1 MRWLIDVSV
10 RRPIAVG
17 MLYCGLALL
26 AWAAWTDLP
35 VDVVPEAEFPE
46 IIIST
51 SWPGASPES
60 IQSLVTSPIE
70 SVTVTVPDVHKVTS
84 TSQRGTSNVTVQFI
98 EDVNLDLARFELA
111 DRLSLLHDDL
121 PPGVP
126 IPTLR
131 ANLPRQFRE
140 LEGGDFYSFT
150 LRASRP
156 LNDLR
161 RIAKDDVVDALI
173 SVEGVSD
180 VGVHGGQ
187 DPHLRITLDSKR
199 LELYGVSSLQVRQAV
214 DQIEG
219 NWPVGAAELQGTA
232 YVLRMD
238 HRLDDLEPLRALPI
252 REMTGRLVR
261 LSDIADVT
269 FGYAKIREFNRVDG
283 EPLVQVRV
291 QRKPGTDVLG
301 VAREVRARLERLR
314 AKLPPDITFEVKTDE
329 AAVLEAEL
337 ELVGRRLTMVLV
349 LVAVLL
355 VALLR
360 DLRSAPLLFV
370 SIAAALAM
378 TIVAIY
384 HLGVPV
390 NVLTLTGLALA
401 FGMLVDNAVVVL
413 ENIMRYRERGL
424 AAPEAS
430 RRGAAEVIVP
440 VLAST
445 LTTIGVFFPF
455 VYFQGRMRDYFTPL
469 ALAIAFALTAS
480 LFVAMTLMPAAA
492 GRGLIATRVRQGPA
506 RLQWFRRGLGAGLK
520 HPYAVLIFA
529 IGVWYGSYVLFD
541 EHVPRG
547 GFFGWW
553 GSQEQISVHVT
564 LQSGAEAART
574 ETALAPF
581 EDYVLGLPD
590 IDRVELMVTGNHG
603 TMSVRFP
610 PRVEVTAYPLLV
622 KDQLIGIATR
632 YAGLQISVYGFDQEG
647 YSSGFSRSGL
657 FNSRIK
663 LFGYDYERVGGIGD
677 SVARLAER
685 SARVNEANVTAGGQ
699 GFWRDSGGELV
710 MTVRRDRL
718 AQTGVTVAELR
729 GQLMSLLSGQTGTD
743 RLRVGLE
750 DWDLQIKVAGVD
762 ERNLQDVLDA
772 PIRTTDGTTRLGQL
786 VDVELRSVPGVITR
800 EDQRYDRYV
809 QWKYRGSGRASN
821 AYRQAIYDSL
831 QLPPGYSASLEDR
844 LALTAEEQIQ
854 VRNVSILALII
865 VFMVLASSY
874 ESLLQ
879 PFVVFLAVPAALIGV
894 FWIYYLAERAFDAAA
909 SIGVVLLGGI
919 VVNNAILL
927 VDHINM
933 RRTTLPLTEAIVAG
947 AAERVRPILITS
959 ITTIGGMLPLVLI
972 EADAR
977 MRSND
982 IWGTLALSTIGGLA
996 ASTLLTLTVTPI
1008 LYLLTER
1015 WRMRGGEFVRRA
1027 TRIWHSLPAGAMEVH
1042 R

>member
-1 MRWLIDVSV
+1 MRALIDFSV

-26 AWAAWTDLP
+26 AWAAWSDLP
-35 VDVVPEAEFPE
+35 VDVVPEGEFPE
-46 IIIST
+46 VIIST

-60 IQSLVTSPIE
+60 IQSLITSPIE
-70 SVTVTVPDVHKVTS
+70 SVSVTVPGVHKVMS

-98 EDVNLDLARFELA
+98 ESANLDLARFELA
-111 DRLSLLHDDL
+111 DRLSLLHDEL
-121 PPGVP
+121 PPGIP
-126 IPTLR
+126 PPTLR

-161 RIAKDDVVDALI
+161 RIARQEVVDALI

-180 VGVHGGQ
+180 VDVHGGQ
-187 DPHLRITLDSKR
+187 DPHLRITLDPER
-199 LELYGVSSLQVRQAV
+199 LELYGVSSVQVRQAINE
-214 DQIEG
+214 IEG
-219 NWPVGAAELQGTA
+219 DWPVGAAELQGTA
-232 YVLRMD
+232 YVLRID

-252 REMTGRLVR
+252 RRLQGQPVR
-261 LSDIADVT
+261 LSDIAEVA
-269 FGYAKIREFNRVDG
+269 FGYAKVREFNRVDG

-301 VAREVRARLERLR
+301 VAREVRARLERLQ
-314 AKLPPDITFEVKTDE
+314 AELPRDITFEVTTDE
-329 AAVLEAEL
+329 AAELEAEL
-337 ELVGRRLTMVLV
+337 DLVGRRLTMVLV
-349 LVAVLL
+349 LVALLL

-360 DLRSAPLLFV
+360 DLRSAPLLFA

-378 TIVAIY
+378 TVVAIY

-413 ENIMRYRERGL
+413 ENIMRHRESGL
-424 AAPEAS
+424 PAQEAS

-492 GRGLIATRVRQGPA
+492 GRGLVAARVRQGSA
-506 RLQWFRRGLGAGLK
+506 RLVWFRRALGTGLK
-520 HPYAVLIFA
+520 YPYALLLITFA
-529 IGVWYGSYVLFD
+529 AWYGSYQLFD
-541 EHVPRG
+541 DHVPRG
-547 GFFGWW
+547 GFFSWW
-553 GSQEQISVHVT
+553 GAREQINVFVT

-574 ETALAPF
+574 EAALAPF
-581 EDYVLGLPD
+581 EEYVLQLPD
-590 IDRVELMVTGNHG
+590 VDRVDLTVIGNRG
-603 TMSVRFP
+603 TMTVKFP
-610 PRVEVTAYPLLV
+610 PHIEVTAYPLLV
-622 KDQLIGIATR
+622 KDELIGIATR
-632 YAGLQISVYGFDQEG
+632 YAGLQIGVYGFDQEG
-647 YSSGFSRSGL
+647 YSSGFTMSGM

-663 LFGYDYERVGGIGD
+663 LFGYNYERVGEIGE
-677 SVARLAER
+677 SVARLASR

-710 MTVRRDRL
+710 MRVRRDRL
-718 AQTGVTVAELR
+718 ATTGVTVDELR
-729 GQLMSLLSGQTGTD
+729 GQLMSLLSGQTSAD

-762 ERNLQDVLDA
+762 ERDLQEVLDT
-772 PIRTTDGTTRLGQL
+772 PIRTSSGQTRLGDM
-786 VDVELRSVPGVITR
+786 VDVALQSVPGVITR
-800 EDQRYDRYV
+800 QDQRYDRYV
-809 QWKYRGSGRASN
+809 QWEYRGSGRASS

-844 LALTAEEQIQ
+844 FALTAQEQIQ
-854 VRNVSILALII
+854 IRNVSLLALVI
-865 VFMVLASSY
+865 VFMVMASLY

-879 PFVVFLAVPAALIGV
+879 PFVVLLTVPGALIGV
-894 FWIYYLAERAFDAAA
+894 FLIYYFTERAFDAAA

-927 VDHINM
+927 VDHINL
-933 RRTTLPLTEAIVAG
+933 RRTELPPTEAIVTG
-947 AAERVRPILITS
+947 TAERVRPILITS

-972 EADAR
+972 EADTQ

-982 IWGTLALSTIGGLA
+982 IWGSLALSTIGGLT
-996 ASTLLTLTVTPI
+996 ASTFLTLTLTPI
-1008 LYLLTER
+1008 LYLLAER
-1015 WRMRGGEFVRRA
+1015 WRQRAGGLTRR
-1027 TRIWHSLPAGAMEVH
+1027 TVRIWRSLPV
-1042 R
+1042 